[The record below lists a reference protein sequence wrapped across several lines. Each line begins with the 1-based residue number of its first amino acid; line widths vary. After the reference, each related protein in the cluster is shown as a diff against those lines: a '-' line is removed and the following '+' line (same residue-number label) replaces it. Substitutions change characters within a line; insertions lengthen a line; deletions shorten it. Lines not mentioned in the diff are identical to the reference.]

1 MSIIIEFIGYPGSG
15 KTVFSGT
22 LKKLFDKKSIKLT
35 RADKFFFD
43 YYSSGV
49 INKIIFK
56 NFYNY
61 KKNLKFKSNLIF
73 NKQYNYLNNKIK
85 LIIKKNNLNS
95 VITNFASLLDLTDL
109 SQMSKKTA
117 LDNFKIDLSTFFLEK
132 KRGYPIYNDEGII
145 QKVYQLYKRNIKK
158 NLLEKAINK
167 YLKSIPMPDI
177 VIMTN
182 VSFKKSVNNSMKRK
196 KGFKYD
202 FQYLL
207 KTKKNFEIIDSIL
220 KKKLKRNTHL
230 LVIDSIEQ
238 LNKNFKNLK
247 KYL

>member
-1 MSIIIEFIGYPGSG
+1 
-15 KTVFSGT
+15 
-22 LKKLFDKKSIKLT
+22 
-35 RADKFFFD
+35 
-43 YYSSGV
+43 
-49 INKIIFK
+49 
-56 NFYNY
+56 
-61 KKNLKFKSNLIF
+61 
-73 NKQYNYLNNKIK
+73 
-85 LIIKKNNLNS
+85 
-95 VITNFASLLDLTDL
+95 
-109 SQMSKKTA
+109 MSKKTA

>member
-1 MSIIIEFIGYPGSG
+1 
-15 KTVFSGT
+15 
-22 LKKLFDKKSIKLT
+22 
-35 RADKFFFD
+35 
-43 YYSSGV
+43 
-49 INKIIFK
+49 
-56 NFYNY
+56 
-61 KKNLKFKSNLIF
+61 
-73 NKQYNYLNNKIK
+73 
-85 LIIKKNNLNS
+85 
-95 VITNFASLLDLTDL
+95 
-109 SQMSKKTA
+109 
-117 LDNFKIDLSTFFLEK
+117 
-132 KRGYPIYNDEGII
+132 
-145 QKVYQLYKRNIKK
+145 
-158 NLLEKAINK
+158 
-167 YLKSIPMPDI
+167 MPDI

>member
-1 MSIIIEFIGYPGSG
+1 
-15 KTVFSGT
+15 
-22 LKKLFDKKSIKLT
+22 
-35 RADKFFFD
+35 
-43 YYSSGV
+43 
-49 INKIIFK
+49 
-56 NFYNY
+56 
-61 KKNLKFKSNLIF
+61 
-73 NKQYNYLNNKIK
+73 
-85 LIIKKNNLNS
+85 
-95 VITNFASLLDLTDL
+95 
-109 SQMSKKTA
+109 MSKKTA
-117 LDNFKIDLSTFFLEK
+117 LDNFKIDLSSFFLEK

>member
-1 MSIIIEFIGYPGSG
+1 MSIIIEFVGYPGSG